1 MQAKDESEVPLTI
14 NCWPSASGADS
25 YVNIE
30 YESNA
35 SFDLQDIVIAIPLP
49 ALASSPKVNQVNSVA
64 AGLQIE
70 HNGFLILRW
79 GTACFVDLLLV
90 CPGFNHMSSAAA
102 GGTRTLFLPGCSGV
116 QHLSG
121 SVCGGSQ
128 VSLTGT

>member
-49 ALASSPKVNQVNSVA
+49 ALASSPKVNQV
-64 AGLQIE
+64 
-70 HNGFLILRW
+70 
-79 GTACFVDLLLV
+79 
-90 CPGFNHMSSAAA
+90 SSAAA
-102 GGTRTLFLPGCSGV
+102 RLQNEHSASYKCYTILPGCSGC
-116 QHLSG
+116 S
-121 SVCGGSQ
+121 
-128 VSLTGT
+128 T